1 MLNDSADER
10 LLIAT
15 GKKPTTGD
23 YYKLLCDHGS
33 RWLPYNWVWTKTPK
47 HEGQYDKEEVVSRC

>member
-1 MLNDSADER
+1 MLNDATDER
-10 LLIAT
+10 LLITT

-33 RWLPYNWVWTKTPK
+33 RWLPYNWGWIKTVP
-47 HEGQYDKEEVVSRC
+47 HTSFIFG